1 MKTLAG
7 FALGTFV
14 FLGAATAWA
23 EGNVPAQRAG
33 DQAIEIIIV
42 TAKRLPPET
51 IDVVVVT
58 AKRPVAR
65 VEARIP
71 PALPIEMPR
80 LEFAVGGPPVVRL

>member
-1 MKTLAG
+1 
-7 FALGTFV
+7 V

>member
-1 MKTLAG
+1 L
-7 FALGTFV
+7 
-14 FLGAATAWA
+14 LGAATAWA